1 MAARREVVTVGKPWE
16 KTIAFSLGVVA
27 SGELLVT
34 AGITARDAEGRV
46 VGAGDIRHQITQCF
60 ENLGDVLR
68 QAGADWGDVVKYTMY
83 TTDIAAFSAARD
95 LWERYFVDRPA
106 STLVE
111 VSKLV
116 IPEMMVEIEAIARV
130 RRAP

>member
-1 MAARREVVTVGKPWE
+1 MASAREVVTVGKPWE
-16 KTIAFSLGVVA
+16 KNVAFSLGVVA
-27 SGELLVT
+27 SGPLLVT
-34 AGITARDAEGRV
+34 AGITARDPDGRV
-46 VGAGDIRHQITQCF
+46 VGQGDIRAQIRQCF

-68 QAGADWGDVVKYTMY
+68 KAGADYGDVVKYTMY
-83 TTDIAAFSAARD
+83 TTDIAAFAAASD

-116 IPEMMVEIEAIARV
+116 NPEMMVEIEAIARV
-130 RRAP
+130 RQA